1 MKLGED
7 PREDDIGWK
16 GRTIDKVDIK
26 VSITTDQGTFD
37 VTNLVEE
44 SAWCEM
50 TDSLFETFS
59 QILGRQVVGKEE
71 SK

>member
-1 MKLGED
+1 MNVNYEKGFSQN
-7 PREDDIGWK
+7 RGDIGWK
-16 GRTIDKVDIK
+16 GRPIDEVVIK

-50 TDSLFETFS
+50 TDRLFETFAEI
-59 QILGRQVVGKEE
+59 QKEE

>member
-1 MKLGED
+1 MKHLALVLE
-7 PREDDIGWK
+7 
-16 GRTIDKVDIK
+16 
-26 VSITTDQGTFD
+26 TDQGTFD

-59 QILGRQVVGKEE
+59 HILGRQVVGKEE

>member
-1 MKLGED
+1 MKHLALVLE
-7 PREDDIGWK
+7 
-16 GRTIDKVDIK
+16 
-26 VSITTDQGTFD
+26 TDQGTFD

-50 TDSLFETFS
+50 TDRLFETFAEI
-59 QILGRQVVGKEE
+59 QKEE